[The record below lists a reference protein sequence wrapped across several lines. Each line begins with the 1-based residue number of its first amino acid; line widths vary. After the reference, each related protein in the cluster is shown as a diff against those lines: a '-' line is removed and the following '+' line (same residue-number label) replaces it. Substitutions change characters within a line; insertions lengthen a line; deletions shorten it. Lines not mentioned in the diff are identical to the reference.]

1 MRASLNGHHEVVGTL
16 SEGGADVNAKDK
28 VRNQMMIIIMML
40 MMMMLIVL
48 TIMMLMMIVINNEDG
63 GDCR

>member
-1 MRASLNGHHEVVGTL
+1 MWASRWGRHDVVCTL
-16 SEGGADVNAKDK
+16 LKGGADVNAKDK

>member
-28 VRNQMMIIIMML
+28 VRNEMMMVIMIIL
-40 MMMMLIVL
+40 L
-48 TIMMLMMIVINNEDG
+48 TISMMIVMMTNMLIIMIVSV
-63 GDCR
+63 